1 MAASE
6 DSNHICFSI
15 TTNPLDLVECSFEK
29 YTHKK
34 SIPYKEKDVIGKV
47 KCFKENDKRKV

>member
-15 TTNPLDLVECSFEK
+15 TTNPMDLVECSFEK
-29 YTHKK
+29 YTH
-34 SIPYKEKDVIGKV
+34 
-47 KCFKENDKRKV
+47 ENDKCKVWGDIKLLF